1 MESYS
6 QMLPDPQEQPSLS
19 LIEHF
24 NNSVTQFQ
32 SDYDEKKKKVL
43 SGISFTQQD
52 TKRLASKSFENDAL
66 QQKAKLRI

>member
-32 SDYDEKKKKVL
+32 NDYDEKKKKVL
-43 SGISFTQQD
+43 SDISFTQQD
-52 TKRLASKSFENDAL
+52 NKRLAAKSF
-66 QQKAKLRI
+66 